1 MQEVK
6 LIDAN
11 ALKDRIDSAFTTY
24 GECTYVKGIID
35 AQPTIEPKRGE
46 WTSDDLKGK
55 YICSAC
61 GKGTWRGFGVFDFC
75 PNCGAKMD
83 GGADNG

>member
-1 MQEVK
+1 MPEVR

-35 AQPTIEPKRGE
+35 AQPTIEADIDRAE
-46 WTSDDLKGK
+46 IMRLCNEIEDIVSEISNNLF
-55 YICSAC
+55 
-61 GKGTWRGFGVFDFC
+61 RLQVNFG
-75 PNCGAKMD
+75 
-83 GGADNG
+83 